1 VEQSSKPNRLI
12 IYKVKFIKDGTIIKI
27 FADNVNVVN
36 DNLEFYIQETSG
48 KVITTASYNLDDV
61 VIIGIK

>member
-1 VEQSSKPNRLI
+1 MEQSSKLNRLI
-12 IYKVKFIKDGTIIKI
+12 IYKVKFFKDGTIIKI
-27 FADNVNVVN
+27 FADNVNVVDN
-36 DNLEFYIQETSG
+36 NLEFYIQEASG